1 MELKKLA
8 KNLDTRS
15 AREMINIDETD
26 ENLKTL
32 LRLAINKSGPLIHP
46 TKDHAWEECM
56 TKEGSDLW
64 LWYNGS
70 KGTEIVAINTETGV
84 PVIESIIEAKLQQ
97 IESGLFAHR
106 M

>member
-15 AREMINIDETD
+15 AREVINNDHTD

-32 LRLAINKSGPLIHP
+32 LRLAINRDGPRIRPCHDL
-46 TKDHAWEECM
+46 AWEECM

-64 LWYNGS
+64 LWYNDPTDNS
-70 KGTEIVAINTETGV
+70 KIVAITLETGA
-84 PVIESIIEAKLQQ
+84 PVEESIIEAKLKQMDV
-97 IESGLFAHR
+97 LL
-106 M
+106 